1 MRDDRNVMNAPFAKM
16 NGIGNQI
23 TVLDM
28 RGAETRLDAASAR
41 AIAADPRTAF
51 DQLMVIEP
59 PKTDGTDAFMTIFN
73 TDGSLSGACGNGTR
87 CVALVLM
94 RESGRETFRLETSAG
109 LLDVVAKDADTIT
122 VDMGEPR
129 FGWAEIPLAIPFEDT
144 TAIDLSFGPVDAP
157 ILSRPAV
164 ANIGNPHAIYW
175 VEDVAA
181 IDLGRIG
188 PILER
193 DPMFPERANISVAE
207 VTSDRSIT
215 LRVWERGAGL
225 TLACGSAACATAVSA
240 ARLGKTGRIVDVRLP
255 GGVLNIE
262 WRADNHIL
270 MTGAA
275 EFEQEGVIT
284 LGDEVRI
291 EVAPDTVARRA

>member
-1 MRDDRNVMNAPFAKM
+1 MNAPFAKM
-16 NGIGNQI
+16 NGIGNRI

-28 RGAETRLDAASAR
+28 RGADQRLDAAQAR
-41 AIAADPRTAF
+41 AIAADPRTEF

-59 PKTDGTDAFMTIFN
+59 PKSAGTDAFMTIFN

-87 CVALVLM
+87 CVALVLS
-94 RESGRETFRLETSAG
+94 RESGREAMKLETSAG
-109 LLDVVAKDADTIT
+109 LLDVRVRGADAIT

-129 FGWAEIPLAIPFEDT
+129 FGWAEIPLSVPFEDT
-144 TAIDLSFGPVDAP
+144 GAIDLSFGSVDAP
-157 ILSRPAV
+157 ILSHPAV

-175 VEDVAA
+175 VDDVAA

-193 DPMFPERANISVAE
+193 DPIFPERANISIAQ
-207 VTSDRSIT
+207 VTSERAIT

-240 ARLGKTGRIVDVRLP
+240 ARLGKTGRKVDVRLP

-262 WRADNHIL
+262 WRDDNHIL

-275 EFEQEGVIT
+275 EFEHEGVIA
-284 LGDEVRI
+284 LGAEIRI
-291 EVAPDTVARRA
+291 DVAPDTIARRA

>member
-1 MRDDRNVMNAPFAKM
+1 MNAPFAKM
-16 NGIGNQI
+16 NGIGNRI

-28 RGAETRLDAASAR
+28 RGAETRLDAAGAR
-41 AIAADPRTAF
+41 ALAADPRTEF

-59 PKTDGTDAFMTIFN
+59 PRSAGTDAFMTIFN

-87 CVALVLM
+87 CVALVLN
-94 RESGRETFRLETSAG
+94 RESGREAMKLETSAG
-109 LLDVVAKDADTIT
+109 LLDVRVRDADSIT

-129 FGWAEIPLAIPFEDT
+129 FGWAEIPLAVPFEDT
-144 TAIDLSFGPVDAP
+144 RAIDLSFGPVDAP
-157 ILSRPAV
+157 ILSRPAA
-164 ANIGNPHAIYW
+164 ANIGNPHVIYW
-175 VEDVAA
+175 VDDVAA

-193 DPMFPERANISVAE
+193 DPIFPERANISIAE
-207 VTSDRSIT
+207 VTSESTIT

-240 ARLGKTGRIVDVRLP
+240 ARLGKTGRVVDVRLP
-255 GGVLNIE
+255 GGVLKIE
-262 WRADNHIL
+262 WRPDNHIL

-275 EFEQEGVIT
+275 EFEHEGVVA
-284 LGDEVRI
+284 LGDEIRI

>member
-1 MRDDRNVMNAPFAKM
+1 MNAPFAKM
-16 NGIGNQI
+16 NGIGNRI

-28 RGAETRLDAASAR
+28 RGAEKRLGAAEAR
-41 AIAADPRTAF
+41 VLAADPRTEF

-59 PKTDGTDAFMTIFN
+59 PRSAGTDAFMTIFN

-87 CVALVLM
+87 CVALVLN
-94 RESGRETFRLETSAG
+94 RESGRATLKLETSAG
-109 LLDVVAKDADTIT
+109 LLDVRVRDADTIT

-129 FGWAEIPLAIPFEDT
+129 FGWAEIPLAIPFENT
-144 TAIDLSFGPVDAP
+144 TAIDLDFGPVDAP
-157 ILSRPAV
+157 LLSRPAV

-175 VEDVAA
+175 VDDVAA

-193 DPMFPERANISVAE
+193 DPIFPERANISIAE
-207 VTSDRSIT
+207 VTSDHSIT

-240 ARLGKTGRIVDVRLP
+240 ARLGKTGRTVDVRLP

-262 WRADNHIL
+262 WRPDNHIW

-275 EFEQEGVIT
+275 EFEHEGVVR
-284 LGDEVRI
+284 LGDAVAI

>member
-1 MRDDRNVMNAPFAKM
+1 MPDKLKAPDRVRTRADRNVMNAPFAKM

-23 TVLDM
+23 TV

-59 PKTDGTDAFMTIFN
+59 PKTAGTDAFMTIFN

-94 RESGRETFRLETSAG
+94 RESGRETFKLETSAG

-129 FGWAEIPLAIPFEDT
+129 FGWAEIPLAKP
-144 TAIDLSFGPVDAP
+144 FGPVGAP

-193 DPMFPERANISVAE
+193 DPMFPERANISIAE
-207 VTSDRSIT
+207 VTSDHSIT

-240 ARLGKTGRIVDVRLP
+240 ARLGKTGRVVDVRLP

-275 EFEQEGVIT
+275 EFEHEGVIT
-284 LGDEVRI
+284 LGNEIRI

>member
-1 MRDDRNVMNAPFAKM
+1 
-16 NGIGNQI
+16 
-23 TVLDM
+23 
-28 RGAETRLDAASAR
+28 
-41 AIAADPRTAF
+41 
-51 DQLMVIEP
+51 MVIEP
-59 PKTDGTDAFMTIFN
+59 PRTTGTDAFMTIFN

-87 CVALVLM
+87 CVALVLN
-94 RESGRETFRLETSAG
+94 RESGRETLKLETSAG
-109 LLDVVAKDADTIT
+109 LLDVRVQDADAIT

-129 FGWAEIPLAIPFEDT
+129 FGWAEIPLSVPFEDT
-144 TAIDLSFGPVDAP
+144 TAIELSFGPVDAP

-175 VEDVAA
+175 VDDVAA

-193 DPMFPERANISVAE
+193 DPMFPERANISIAE
-207 VTSDRSIT
+207 VTSESTIT

-240 ARLGKTGRIVDVRLP
+240 ARLGKTGRVVDVRLP

-262 WRADNHIL
+262 WRADSHIW

-275 EFEQEGVIT
+275 EFEHEGVVR
-284 LGDEVRI
+284 LGDEVEI
-291 EVAPDTVARRA
+291 DVAPDTVARRA